1 MALWT
6 LLLGFCAE
14 VLNFLEFMA
23 AQGAAIGI
31 QRQGSFLSGKTS
43 TTVSIVPGTGKF
55 SAKAAD
61 SRQESGI
68 GGAGRPRLLA
78 FAVAAGPLPFQMFKR
93 VLIQFAFSL
102 P

>member
-23 AQGAAIGI
+23 ALGAAIGI

-43 TTVSIVPGTGKF
+43 TTVSIVP
-55 SAKAAD
+55 
-61 SRQESGI
+61 GI